1 MSTHAEQL
9 APADSTESL
18 LGLLETAADHLPESH
33 KIPLSKIHGA
43 FSALVHYLQAPEA
56 FTAALQH
63 EEGPAVG
70 LLEHFT
76 GQAVKINQDL
86 LGQLARE
93 RGLTVVPSYQELLDA
108 YEVAVKSRGQAGEAP
123 AAASQGAAAPAAPQ
137 VPPIEPVG
145 AVLEGP
151 VGDGVEGP
159 AAIPQHAPS
168 PGQPTQPG
176 PPSYE
181 QLLATV
187 QDMQER
193 FAALEG
199 EAAAAGHADQAAGN
213 AETRSQSEARG

>member
-33 KIPLSKIHGA
+33 KIPLSKIHGG

-123 AAASQGAAAPAAPQ
+123 AAASQGAAAPAPAAP
-137 VPPIEPVG
+137 VPHVG
-145 AVLEGP
+145 AGLEGP

-159 AAIPQHAPS
+159 PANAQHAPS
-168 PGQPTQPG
+168 AGQPTEPG
-176 PPSYE
+176 APTYE

-187 QDMQER
+187 AEMR
-193 FAALEG
+193 GAFAQLQAES
-199 EAAAAGHADQAAGN
+199 AAAGAAEQQAAN
-213 AETRSQSEARG
+213 AATAQQSEARG